1 MMSNKINAMSIL
13 KKVDILEQELARLK
27 RDVLHSLVVEEKPK
41 EMKPSLFG
49 RVRGGDVTEEMIEEG
64 KRGLFRKLNYIQE
77 KS

>member
-1 MMSNKINAMSIL
+1 MISNKISATTVL

-49 RVRGGDVTEEMIEEG
+49 RVRGDDVTEEMIEES
-64 KRGLFRKLNYIQE
+64 KKELFRNLADI
-77 KS
+77 